1 MTQMQLDEALPG
13 VAEGQDFQ
21 ESPRRIPYLVRHR
34 LRREVAPDAAA
45 PPQCYRGRSQP
56 GGRRMTVNLSEL
68 FESIVRNAPD
78 AIVYADDAGVIR
90 FWNSGAERIFGYAAS
105 EAVGQS
111 LDIIIPERLRARHW
125 EGFRRVMKTGQSRYG
140 TGDLLAVPGQRKN
153 GERVSLEFTIVP
165 LREAGGR
172 LLGMGAI
179 LRDVTP
185 RFNEMKALRDQLAAK
200 R

>member
-1 MTQMQLDEALPG
+1 MTA
-13 VAEGQDFQ
+13 
-21 ESPRRIPYLVRHR
+21 
-34 LRREVAPDAAA
+34 
-45 PPQCYRGRSQP
+45 
-56 GGRRMTVNLSEL
+56 NLSEL
-68 FESIVRNAPD
+68 FESLVRNAPD

-125 EGFRRVMKTGQSRYG
+125 EGFHQVMQTGQSRYG

-165 LREAGGR
+165 LRDADGR
-172 LLGMGAI
+172 MLGMAAI
-179 LRDVTP
+179 LRDVTQ
-185 RFNEMKALRDQLAAK
+185 RFNEMKTLRDQLAAK